1 MKLSFSDGFQFG
13 CGFFAATVVFWI
25 LLIILAVILTF
36 AFGALGLAIPKA
48 PMPIPP
54 LPR

>member
-25 LLIILAVILTF
+25 LLMILMVILAF
-36 AFGALGLAIPKA
+36 ALGALGLAIPKA
-48 PMPIPP
+48 PMPVPS

>member
-25 LLIILAVILTF
+25 LLIILMVIL
-36 AFGALGLAIPKA
+36 AFVLGTLGLAIPKS